1 MGKLLAVALIKYA
14 LTALDLQ
21 RAGLRV
27 QREPTQVHVAHG
39 GDSHSAGGKSQ
50 HHKVIRH
57 CCHTTLSSK
66 DDGRMYIFVHLPSL
80 CKQQM
85 IPTACNTT
93 AY

>member
-39 GDSHSAGGKSQ
+39 GDSHSARGKITASQ
-50 HHKVIRH
+50 SNK
-57 CCHTTLSSK
+57 TLLS
-66 DDGRMYIFVHLPSL
+66 YNFV
-80 CKQQM
+80 KQG
-85 IPTACNTT
+85 
-93 AY
+93 